1 MKDFIDTFKDWVV
14 DLGDKH
20 GVDPVLIFFL
30 YLFSK
35 VGLFSFLGWA
45 INNIRRKKSFGL
57 PLMLAGAA
65 FCIPYTYLIIV
76 GRNISTWVY
85 VLIAMVFVLGVY
97 STWRKV
103 SAKAN

>member
-45 INNIRRKKSFGL
+45 VNNIRRKKPLGL

-76 GRNISTWVY
+76 GRNIPVWVY
-85 VLIAMVFVLGVY
+85 CVIATLFLLGIY
-97 STWRKV
+97 SIWKKITAKV
-103 SAKAN
+103 S